1 MDYKEHFEEI
11 DFHKYWLVL
20 QRRWLPVIG
29 VFSLFVG
36 CSCLLALSLK
46 PMYKAE
52 SSILVETNRT
62 ASLTGLFEDLKKDR
76 GELEPLARD
85 NTPLDTQAKIITSVP
100 VVQETITSL
109 ELKDDEDESLTI
121 EDFLKK
127 LTVTPVIGT
136 DIIEISYVDESSE
149 LAAQVV
155 NKIVRTYIKNNIEAN
170 RAQAASARKFIR
182 QELPKTEASVRQAE
196 SALRRFKEKYRVISL
211 EEEASA
217 SVLAIAKIDEL
228 LTETQANLA
237 NADAQVQKLQQ
248 QININSGQAVSFASL
263 SQAPGVQNVLEELQK
278 TESQLAVEQTK
289 WQANHPTILNLQEQ
303 VSSLR
308 SLLNERIQQINGGNQ
323 PVNLGDLQ
331 IRELQQALIGDA
343 VRLQAEHSG
352 LEQRMAQLAKS
363 RLLYKERAN
372 ILPQLEQAQRELDRR
387 LTAAQTTYETLLTRL
402 QKINVAENQNI
413 GNVRIVSPAL
423 VPDEPVPAYKKLIVL
438 GGGIVG
444 ALLGIAFAFSL
455 DLTDRSLKTVKEIRE
470 LFGYTLLAVI
480 PALNGYG
487 KNKKS
492 AKIEGVSIPQII
504 GRDFPQFPVGDVYQ
518 MLHAN
523 IKFLSDKPLQAIVV
537 TSSVP
542 REGKSSVSANL
553 AIAMAQVGRR
563 VLLVDADM
571 RRPTQ
576 HHIWQLSNAK
586 GLSNLIVDQPR
597 LDKTVQEVMP
607 NLNVLTSGFI
617 PPNPVSLLDSSRMST
632 LLETFKAEYDVVV
645 FDTPPLA
652 GTADAA
658 VLGKLADGIL
668 LVVRP
673 GVADLNSTNAAK
685 QFLNQSSQNVLG
697 MVVNDVNVKREPEG
711 YFYYNE
717 ESVEGSKLSQHSVVV
732 K

>member
-36 CSCLLALSLK
+36 CSSLLVLSLK

-52 SSILVETNRT
+52 SSILVETNKT

-85 NTPLDTQAKIITSVP
+85 NTPLDTQVEIITSVP

-109 ELKDDEDESLTI
+109 ELKDDEGELLTI

-155 NKIVRTYIKNNIEAN
+155 KKIVRTYIKNNIEAN

-182 QELPKTEASVRQAE
+182 QELPKTEASVRKAE
-196 SALRRFKEKYRVISL
+196 SALRRFKEKYKVISL

-278 TESQLAVEQTK
+278 TESQLTVEKTK
-289 WQANHPTILNLQEQ
+289 WEADHPTILNLQEQ
-303 VSSLR
+303 VNSLR
-308 SLLNERIQQINGGNQ
+308 NLLNERIQQINGGNQ

-352 LEQRMAQLAKS
+352 LEQRMAQLVRS

-423 VPDEPVPAYKKLIVL
+423 VPDKPVPAYKKLIVL

-444 ALLGIAFAFSL
+444 ALLGIALAFSL

-480 PALNGYG
+480 PVLNSYG

-492 AKIEGVSIPQII
+492 PKIEGVSIPQII

-523 IKFLSDKPLQAIVV
+523 IKFLSDTPLQAIVV

-553 AIAMAQVGRR
+553 AIAMAQVGRK

-576 HHIWQLSNAK
+576 HHIWQLNNAK
-586 GLSNLIVDQPR
+586 GLSNLIVNQPG
-597 LDKTVQEVMP
+597 LDTTVQEVMP

-617 PPNPVSLLDSSRMST
+617 PPNPVSLLDSSRMSA

-717 ESVEGSKLSQHSVVV
+717 ESVEGSKLSQSSVVV